1 MRILKEN
8 TGAIII
14 DMQERLVPHMNKVE
28 DLHKNMEILVK
39 GLKEF
44 EIPIIVSEQYRKGL
58 GPTVENINEIL
69 GDSEFLEKTSFSCCD
84 ESCLHEKLKS
94 MNKKWMIIAGV
105 ESHICVMQTVIDMI
119 EKGFIPVVIEDCVS
133 SRKGN
138 DKRIAIER
146 MRQEGAIISTCESIL
161 FELCRYAGSDTFK
174 AISNLVK

>member
-28 DLHKNMEILVK
+28 ELQKNMEILIK
-39 GLKEF
+39 GLKEL
-44 EIPIIVSEQYRKGL
+44 EIPLVVSEQYRKGL
-58 GPTVENINEIL
+58 GPTVENIHEVL
-69 GDSEFLEKTSFSCCD
+69 GDYECLEKTSFSCCD
-84 ESCLHEKLKS
+84 ESCFEDKFKA
-94 MNKKWMIIAGV
+94 MNKKWIIVAGV
-105 ESHICVMQTVIDMI
+105 ESHICVQQTVIDMI
-119 EKGFIPVVIEDCVS
+119 ERGYVPVVIEDCVA

-146 MRQEGAIISTCESIL
+146 MRSEGAIISTCESIL
-161 FELCRYAGSDTFK
+161 FELCRYAGNTTFK